1 MPSIAKRPHK
11 SETPFVVELC
21 PIQQVRPYEKNP
33 RLIPPEAIE
42 AVANSIETFG
52 FRQPIVVDEH
62 GVIIVGHTRYR
73 AALKLG
79 IDKVP
84 VHVARGLSA
93 EQVQAYRI
101 ADNSTNTLSDWDL
114 DMLNL
119 ELSDLPSFDFTDF
132 GLDLEAV
139 RPQPHASD
147 DDFDLDAVVASI
159 KEPQSKLGD
168 VWLLGR
174 HRLLCGDS
182 TVPACVER
190 LMDGRLADCVWTDPP
205 YNVEYEGKTK
215 DKLTISNDSFA
226 SPIEFRQFL
235 HEAFTAIF
243 GVTKPGGSIYVSH
256 ADSEGYNFRGALT
269 GAGWMLKQ
277 CLIWAK
283 NSMVMGR
290 QDYHWQH
297 EPILYGWKPGAAHKW
312 YADRTQTTLLQ
323 FDRPTRSPDHPTMK
337 PVGLVGYCLGNSSK
351 RGNIVLDGFGGSGT
365 TMVACEQIDREAR
378 MLELDPVYCDVIV
391 QRWERLTGGK
401 ATR

>member
-1 MPSIAKRPHK
+1 MSIATDYTVTLK
-11 SETPFVVELC
+11 S
-21 PIQQVRPYEKNP
+21 IKAIRPYEKNP

-52 FRQPIVVDEH
+52 FRQPIVVDEQ

-73 AALKLG
+73 AALRLG
-79 IDKVP
+79 ISKVP
-84 VHVARGLSA
+84 VHVATGLSA
-93 EQVQAYRI
+93 EKVQAYRI

-119 ELSDLPSFDFTDF
+119 ELADMPNIDFADF

-139 RPQPHASD
+139 RPQLHASD

-159 KEPQSKLGD
+159 KEPRTKPGD

-182 TVPACVER
+182 TVSANVER
-190 LMDGRLADCVWTDPP
+190 VMEGTLADCVWTDPP

-215 DKLTISNDSFA
+215 DKLTISNDAFA

-235 HEAFTAIF
+235 HDAFAGIF
-243 GVTKPGGSIYVSH
+243 SMTKPGGSIYVSH

-323 FDRPTRSPDHPTMK
+323 FDRPSRSLDHPTMK
-337 PVGLVGYCLGNSSK
+337 PIGLVGYCLGNS
-351 RGNIVLDGFGGSGT
+351 
-365 TMVACEQIDREAR
+365 
-378 MLELDPVYCDVIV
+378 
-391 QRWERLTGGK
+391 
-401 ATR
+401 